1 MSQAPDESAIAAAAA
16 EVEPETLAHPSLLAR
31 FRDRDHTQGSLL
43 GSIAVLAL
51 PSMLT
56 SLGGMALFQLV
67 DLRFLGLLGPHA
79 LAAAG
84 STNQTLLQFFMLL
97 VFGVTVASQMLIARM
112 VGEGRVDAAEHA
124 AGQTFLLG
132 FALYLV
138 CAAVGLLF
146 AEPLVRLVARDP
158 AVIELG
164 ALYVRISFG
173 LVLASITGQV
183 AASVLNGAG
192 DTTTPM
198 LITFVVTPIS
208 LVAEWALAFGRLG
221 MPELGVAGIAL
232 GTALGSACG
241 VALSLWAL
249 ASGRCRVH
257 LRRRHFVP
265 DLAAL
270 RRMASLSWQP
280 ALHMLARTTIVFFF
294 MGLAGRL
301 GGNVQAAYT
310 IGLRLEMVPIMI
322 AFPIANACATLVSQ
336 NLGAGNP
343 ERVWRSIW
351 VAFAIELAILWPIA
365 ASMFWFRHELVAP
378 FSDDPEVRALAAEYL
393 VFVTGILAFY
403 GLYFVSFRTL
413 QAVGD
418 MNSPMIISVGV
429 ALGLGAPLGWYLA
442 TRADLGAT
450 GMWIANLVYASVN
463 CTLMVGWLC
472 LGRWARRYPGLAHA
486 RGK

>member
-1 MSQAPDESAIAAAAA
+1 MSQAPEERALAATPATTGA
-16 EVEPETLAHPSLLAR
+16 EAPPAPSLLAR
-31 FRDRDHTQGSLL
+31 LRERDHTQGSLL
-43 GSIAVLAL
+43 TSIAVLAL
-51 PSMLT
+51 PSIAT
-56 SLGGMALFQLV
+56 SLGGIALFQLV
-67 DLRFLGLLGPHA
+67 DLRFLGLLGAHA

-97 VFGVTVASQMLIARM
+97 VFGVTVASQMLVART
-112 VGEGRVDAAEHA
+112 VGEGRIDAAEHT

-138 CAAVGLLF
+138 CALAGLLF
-146 AEPLVRLVARDP
+146 AEPLVKLVARDP

-164 ALYVRISFG
+164 TLYVRISFS
-173 LVLASITGQV
+173 LVLASIIGQI
-183 AASVLNGAG
+183 ASGVLNGAG

-198 LITFVVTPIS
+198 LIAFVVTPVS
-208 LVAEWALAFGRLG
+208 LLAEWTLAFGRLG
-221 MPELGVAGIAL
+221 LPALGVAGIAV
-232 GTALGSACG
+232 GTAFGSACG
-241 VALSLWAL
+241 VAISLWAL

-265 DLAAL
+265 DPAAL
-270 RRMASLSWQP
+270 RLMASLSWQP

-301 GGNVQAAYT
+301 GGKVQAAYT

-336 NLGAGNP
+336 NIGAGRP
-343 ERVWRSIW
+343 ERVWRSIRA
-351 VAFAIELAILWPIA
+351 AFAVELAVLWPIA
-365 ASMFWFRHELVAP
+365 ASLFWFRHELVGL
-378 FSDDPEVRALAAEYL
+378 FSEDPEVRALAAEYL

-429 ALGLGAPLGWYLA
+429 ALGLGAPLGWFLA
-442 TRADLGAT
+442 TRAELGAT
-450 GMWIANLVYASVN
+450 GMWIANLVYAATN
-463 CTLMVGWLC
+463 CTLMVGWLW
-472 LGRWARRYPGLAHA
+472 LGRWERRFPELSRA
-486 RGK
+486 RGR